1 MNDLVML
8 EASLFQLRT
17 AIASIEDETM
27 MPQLELTVSVLARAV
42 AAAREA
48 LNAARVSDIEFAL
61 NDVAGVAD
69 SLSSDDAA
77 AIAPAID
84 MLRADVD
91 VLKEATALPAAVVA
105 AIGAL
110 RAKLAARKS
119 AIERQTFVE
128 GGAAPL
134 PHPPEELARD
144 AGALREPLAEAGFA
158 TPALDAFLDD
168 PAELRFHGIVE
179 MIDELEVVSPRA

>member
-17 AIASIEDETM
+17 AMASIEDETM
-27 MPQLELTVSVLARAV
+27 LPQLELTTSVLANAV
-42 AAAREA
+42 AAAHHT

-69 SLSSDDAA
+69 SLSANDAA

-91 VLKEATALPAAVVA
+91 VLKEATALSRGVVA
-105 AIGAL
+105 ALGVF

-119 AIERQTFVE
+119 AIERQTFIE

-134 PHPPEELARD
+134 PHPPDELARD
-144 AGALREPLAEAGFA
+144 AGALRERLAEAGFA

-179 MIDELEVVSPRA
+179 MMDELDVISSS

>member
-27 MPQLELTVSVLARAV
+27 LPQLELTVSVLARAV

-77 AIAPAID
+77 AIAARCARSSRRG
-84 MLRADVD
+84 RARSSGRHSS
-91 VLKEATALPAAVVA
+91 KAATPRRCR
-105 AIGAL
+105 I
-110 RAKLAARKS
+110 RRKS
-119 AIERQTFVE
+119 SRATR
-128 GGAAPL
+128 
-134 PHPPEELARD
+134 ARFGRGSRRGD
-144 AGALREPLAEAGFA
+144 SRRRHWMRFSA
-158 TPALDAFLDD
+158 TPRSCGFTGSS
-168 PAELRFHGIVE
+168 R
-179 MIDELEVVSPRA
+179 